1 MYRFEA
7 RIIGRSQGKSAT
19 KQAAHNTG
27 KRNSAVAAAAYL
39 SRSELTDA
47 KGNTY
52 DYSHHFGGA
61 GAQLLLPQNAPD
73 WMRDRGKLW
82 TAIESVE
89 KRKDSML
96 ARDFIITMP
105 YGLSEAQM
113 WACVKDFAREQFVS
127 KGKPV
132 DIGLHIYGEPWGAN
146 ATVTRD
152 KVRQWKEWK
161 YPFYELGKVPK
172 NDHGPHVIIDRWKNG
187 NTRRYYLYQPHMH
200 VMTTFRAVD
209 PQSNTGFARHKDS
222 VTAGNWHMQDKAYI
236 KQLRKD
242 WSDTLNRHLEAAGLP
257 ERVDHRSLKDQGIDR
272 KPEPKKGPIAAK
284 MEREDRGNESAA
296 IIHWQRVREYN
307 RLNAEVKRIEADII
321 DLREQRRRKW
331 RMEIE
336 REDILSPKVQ
346 QKEVA
351 DQREMIAKAERQMEF
366 AERFRVRFHQD
377 IEEADERKRARQRQE
392 DLDAQA
398 GDIADARARELKS
411 IEGADGS
418 LRSLAEAVAREGALF
433 QREQEARRKEMAL
446 EKDPDKREAIQLKM
460 KIEAAEYFAITSDRL
475 KWQSRIITG
484 RSDSAE
490 SQRQEQRHEYFT
502 AQAVELR
509 KELKEL
515 TQTIRDKE
523 VAFASHTKRTGLNQ
537 RVRDMMNIWR
547 KNPGM
552 SQQEFNQA
560 AQPAARG
567 KYGDIQKDGSSREA
581 QEPPRADFAVDKRG
595 RAMTPDD
602 AERRGELGD
611 RERALKHELTKP
623 SRYRETEPD
632 DRPALAVLRD
642 EYAAQER
649 RQQQTGGDGLRE
661 RRRALAD
668 EGRSG
673 IDDRRAALRNEGRVN
688 RLAEADRAAEQ
699 TRSRGRSR

>member
-27 KRNSAVAAAAYL
+27 KRNSAVASAAYL

-52 DYSHHFGGA
+52 DYSHHFGGS
-61 GAQLLLPQNAPD
+61 GAQLLLPPNAPD
-73 WMRDRGKLW
+73 WMQDRGKLW
-82 TAIESVE
+82 TGIESVE

-113 WACVKDFAREQFVS
+113 WVCVKDFARQQFVS
-127 KGKPV
+127 RGKPA

-152 KVRQWKEWK
+152 KIRQWKEWK

-187 NTRRYYLYQPHMH
+187 NIRRYYLYQPHMH
-200 VMTTFRAVD
+200 VMTTFRTVD

-222 VTAGNWHMQDKAYI
+222 VTAGNWHTQDKAYI

-242 WSDTLNRHLEAAGLP
+242 WADMLNRHLEAAGLA

-284 MEREDRGNESAA
+284 MEREDRGHESAA

-307 RLNAEVKRIEADII
+307 HLNTEVKRIEADII
-321 DLREQRRRKW
+321 ELREQRRRKW

-346 QKEVA
+346 QKEVG
-351 DQREMIAKAERQMEF
+351 DQREAIAKAQRQMEF
-366 AERFRVRFHQD
+366 AERLRVRFHQD
-377 IEEADERKRARQRQE
+377 IEEADERKRARQRQG
-392 DLDAQA
+392 DRDAQA
-398 GDIADARARELKS
+398 GDIADARERELKS
-411 IEGADGS
+411 LEGSDGS
-418 LRSLAEAVAREGALF
+418 LRSMAEAVAREGALF

-446 EKDPDKREAIQLKM
+446 EKDPDRREAIQLKM
-460 KIEAAEYFAITSDRL
+460 KIEAAEYFAVTSDRL

-490 SQRQEQRHEYFT
+490 SERQEQRHEYFT
-502 AQAVELR
+502 AQAIELR

-515 TQTIRDKE
+515 TQTINDKE
-523 VAFASHTKRTGLNQ
+523 L
-537 RVRDMMNIWR
+537 
-547 KNPGM
+547 
-552 SQQEFNQA
+552 A
-560 AQPAARG
+560 ALGKMVDKDYWAARERG
-567 KYGDIQKDGSSREA
+567 EDGPVA
-581 QEPPRADFAVDKRG
+581 QGRYADLNPFAATKSAETARNNQQPQTERPQADFTVDKRG

-602 AERRGELGD
+602 ADRRGQLSE
-611 RERALKHELTKP
+611 RQRALRQELTKP
-623 SRYRETEPD
+623 SKYREPARD

-642 EYAAQER
+642 EYAEQQR
-649 RQQQTGGDGLRE
+649 RDHQVTDTSHRLARDGT
-661 RRRALAD
+661 
-668 EGRSG
+668 
-673 IDDRRAALRNEGRVN
+673 DDRRAGIREEGRTN
-688 RLAEADRAAEQ
+688 RLAEADRAAQQQQ
-699 TRSRGRSR
+699 TRSRGKSR